1 MRARVCVCVCV
12 AKPDVCVC
20 VCVCVC
26 VAKPGLRVLQTT
38 CAYRFFWNLMSSVS
52 SGLDLRQF
60 LTLEDD
66 LP

>member
-1 MRARVCVCVCV
+1 MIYLHARACVCVCV
-12 AKPDVCVC
+12 AKPD
-20 VCVCVC
+20 
-26 VAKPGLRVLQTT
+26 LRVLQTT